1 MPKVAMGAIVIKTS
15 IMNLQRFTFIRNSN
29 YLQRPNPVS
38 SSLCNFSIMK
48 SIKYLLPILS
58 CVIVLA
64 FTSAGQKSQWE
75 LLFNG
80 KDLKGWDTYIGPD
93 LNDSG
98 KFISALPIGLN
109 NDPRHVFTIVKVDG
123 ENLIRISGE
132 NWGAIT
138 TVREYENYHLQ
149 LQFKWGALTWGQK
162 KGKKKDS
169 GLLYHSIGKWGADYG
184 AWMRSQ
190 EFQIEETNTG
200 DYWGVAG
207 GMADMPVIKKSETEY
222 DYNPKGEFMTF
233 KEGGNVGR
241 RCFKSMEAENPT
253 GQWNTL
259 DLYCH
264 GDTSMHVVNGKV
276 VMILY
281 RNRQNDNGNESP
293 LSKGKIQIQSEGAEV
308 FYRQI
313 KIQPI
318 AQLPA
323 EFVN

>member
-1 MPKVAMGAIVIKTS
+1 MKPTKLLLVLLTVTAI
-15 IMNLQRFTFIRNSN
+15 F
-29 YLQRPNPVS
+29 
-38 SSLCNFSIMK
+38 
-48 SIKYLLPILS
+48 
-58 CVIVLA
+58 A
-64 FTSAGQKSQWE
+64 FTKSGYKGEWE

-80 KDLKGWDTYIGPD
+80 KNLNGWDTYIGPD

-98 KFISALPIGLN
+98 KFISAQPIGLN

-138 TVREYENYHLQ
+138 TLKEYEDYHLQ
-149 LQFKWGALTWGQK
+149 LQFKWGTLTWGQK
-162 KGKKKDS
+162 KGKKRDS
-169 GLLYHSIGKWGADYG
+169 GLLYHSVGKRGADYG

-207 GMADMPVIKKSETEY
+207 GMADMPVIKKSDTEY
-222 DYNPKGEFMTF
+222 DYSPKGEFITF
-233 KEGGNVGR
+233 KEGGKVGR
-241 RCFKSMEAENPT
+241 HCFKMMDAEYPT

-276 VMILY
+276 VMVLY
-281 RNRQNDNGNESP
+281 RNKQNDNGNELP
-293 LSKGKIQIQSEGAEV
+293 LTKGKIQIQSEGAEI

-313 KIQPI
+313 KIQPVR
-318 AQLPA
+318 QLPA
-323 EFVN
+323 EFLQ